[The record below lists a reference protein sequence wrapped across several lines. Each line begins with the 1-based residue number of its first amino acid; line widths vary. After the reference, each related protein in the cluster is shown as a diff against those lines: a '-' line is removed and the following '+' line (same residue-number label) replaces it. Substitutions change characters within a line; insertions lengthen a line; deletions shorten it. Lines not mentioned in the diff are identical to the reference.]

1 MKIFGGPKLFP
12 ENLLARERRE
22 RERGGNARRTPIA
35 SNNLINQ
42 SVSDRLKSTNGF
54 AIARMVLFTPS
65 SPSPPP
71 SSLVALHTRMDPG
84 VFPNPLTD
92 GSGQVY
98 LRPRRRRES
107 AKKAKSF
114 IRQ

>member
-1 MKIFGGPKLFP
+1 VKIPGESKLFP
-12 ENLLARERRE
+12 EFAKGE
-22 RERGGNARRTPIA
+22 NAVTPMA

-54 AIARMVLFTPS
+54 AIARMVLFTPF
-65 SPSPPP
+65 SPLCP
-71 SSLVALHTRMDPG
+71 LLALTALHTRMDPG
-84 VFPNPLTD
+84 VFPNPLTS

>member
-1 MKIFGGPKLFP
+1 MDRNFSRS
-12 ENLLARERRE
+12 LLRRE
-22 RERGGNARRTPIA
+22 NAVTPMA

-54 AIARMVLFTPS
+54 AIVRMVLFTPF
-65 SPSPPP
+65 PP
-71 SSLVALHTRMDPG
+71 SLLALVALHTRMDPG